1 MPHQVEAAEA
11 HGDRATGIAV
21 PGERLQ
27 RDQVWSVSIVTA
39 TSAEV
44 GRSTAPERARRRAT
58 CGAASATNAIEP
70 VTTVT
75 IAVGPTL

>member
-1 MPHQVEAAEA
+1 MTAPPGSRSPGNACS
-11 HGDRATGIAV
+11 ATRS
-21 PGERLQ
+21 E
-27 RDQVWSVSIVTA
+27 SVSIVTA